1 MRKKNIYSICIGLP
15 IFLILAISIMA
26 HASWITGFD
35 NFFESLVHSIP
46 NLQSIMHVITFLAD
60 TKVDLVWMLLIAII
74 LWLKKQRPLSAN
86 IVISLVTADA
96 FGWVVK
102 HIIQRARPS
111 AHLAADDGFS
121 FPSGHTLGM
130 GMIVIWI
137 IMVLLPV
144 VLKDRTKRF
153 WIDFLLIVWLV
164 IVMISRVYVYAHYPS
179 DVCGSVAIALTWV
192 GVMQF
197 VFEKLK
203 QIVDR

>member
-1 MRKKNIYSICIGLP
+1 MKKYAKAIYWGLP
-15 IFLILAISIMA
+15 ISLILAISIIL
-26 HASWITGFD
+26 HLGWINAFD
-35 NFFESLVHSIP
+35 NFFEGLVHIVP
-46 NLQSIMHVITFLAD
+46 NL
-60 TKVDLVWMLLIAII
+60 KVWMVLIAVI
-74 LWLKKQRPLSAN
+74 LWFRKQRPLATN
-86 IVISLVTADA
+86 LVLTMITGDA
-96 FGWVVK
+96 VGWVIK
-102 HIIQRARPS
+102 HLIQRARPVQ
-111 AHLAADDGFS
+111 HLAVDDGFS

-192 GVMQF
+192 AVMQF
-197 VFEKLK
+197 VFEKIK
-203 QIVDR
+203 QTINK